1 MIDLCL
7 KFADEAE
14 ANFVLFTQPE
24 TDGDQPVRVFHN
36 TDIIGKI
43 FKATGTFDENNQP
56 ILEEAPGWHV
66 NVLVNDDEDY
76 SALVPFIV
84 EPVNRKRV
92 WAS

>member
-14 ANFVLFTQPE
+14 ANSVLFTQPE
-24 TDGDQPVRVFHN
+24 TEDAPQQLVFQN
-36 TDIIGKI
+36 TDVIGKI
-43 FKATGTFDENNQP
+43 FKQTESFDSEGNP
-56 ILEEAPGWHV
+56 IFEEVVGWHV

-76 SALVPFIV
+76 SALVPYII
-84 EPVNRKRV
+84 EPTNRKRV